1 MKKVLLDLNT
11 WARKD
16 HYHFFSQ
23 FDEPFFGVTV
33 EVDCTKAY
41 IDSKSQNISFFLKY
55 LHCSLKAVNSIEALK
70 LRIENE
76 QVWLY
81 DKINASPTI
90 NRPDGTF
97 GFAYFDFY
105 ENFKDFSFSAKNEI
119 EKVQASTG
127 LDPSGPGQ
135 NVIHYSSVP
144 WIKFTSVSH
153 ARSFKF
159 KDSCPKISFGKI
171 FDENERKMMPVS
183 IHVHHA
189 LADGFHIGLFIEKF
203 QNLLNY

>member
-1 MKKVLLDLNT
+1 M
-11 WARKD
+11 
-16 HYHFFSQ
+16 
-23 FDEPFFGVTV
+23 
-33 EVDCTKAY
+33 
-41 IDSKSQNISFFLKY
+41 
-55 LHCSLKAVNSIEALK
+55 
-70 LRIENE
+70 
-76 QVWLY
+76 
-81 DKINASPTI
+81 
-90 NRPDGTF
+90 
-97 GFAYFDFY
+97 
-105 ENFKDFSFSAKNEI
+105 
-119 EKVQASTG
+119 QASTG

-189 LADGFHIGLFIEKF
+189 LADGYHIGLFIDKF
-203 QNLLNY
+203 QELLNL

>member
-1 MKKVLLDLNT
+1 MKKALLDLNT

-16 HYHFFSQ
+16 HYHFFAQ

-55 LHCSLKAVNSIEALK
+55 LYCSLKAVNSIEALK

-81 DKINASPTI
+81 DQINASPTI

-105 ENFKDFSFSAKNEI
+105 ENFEDFNFSAKNEI
-119 EKVQASTG
+119 EKVQASIG

-189 LADGFHIGLFIEKF
+189 LVDGYHIGLFIDKF
-203 QNLLNY
+203 QELLNL